1 MDFEHGIEKGNGKTV
16 NREQEHM
23 PPEHLDEDITATTI
37 ATRWNNAKAAACQS
51 QQTHTHTRTHTHMG
65 HDEVFSALFLYR
77 RKGRVRWESRRE
89 CFTMTKWKLH
99 VRTSPPGGNA
109 ICSGWGLLRH
119 RQPSE
124 WSGEERSKLLF
135 EIKNRSKEDA
145 ATGQHESTSG
155 ATRLSKLLPKKW
167 PKRTTVDSGNK
178 RVNSPHT
185 HTYVYLLVCVCV
197 CDAG

>member
-23 PPEHLDEDITATTI
+23 PPEHLDEDIAATTI

-51 QQTHTHTRTHTHMG
+51 QQTHTHTRSHTHMG

-99 VRTSPPGGNA
+99 VRTSPPWGNA

-124 WSGEERSKLLF
+124 WRGEERSGASCCSKLKTDQRKMPQRGNMRALPARRDSQNYYR
-135 EIKNRSKEDA
+135 KN
-145 ATGQHESTSG
+145 GQKGQLWTAGTSG
-155 ATRLSKLLPKKW
+155 
-167 PKRTTVDSGNK
+167 
-178 RVNSPHT
+178 
-185 HTYVYLLVCVCV
+185 
-197 CDAG
+197 

>member
-23 PPEHLDEDITATTI
+23 PPEHLDEDIAATTI

-99 VRTSPPGGNA
+99 VRTSPPGVTLFARAGV
-109 ICSGWGLLRH
+109 CCGTDSLR
-119 RQPSE
+119 
-124 WSGEERSKLLF
+124 SGEER
-135 EIKNRSKEDA
+135 R
-145 ATGQHESTSG
+145 G
-155 ATRLSKLLPKKW
+155 AEQVAVR
-167 PKRTTVDSGNK
+167 N
-178 RVNSPHT
+178 
-185 HTYVYLLVCVCV
+185 
-197 CDAG
+197 

>member
-1 MDFEHGIEKGNGKTV
+1 MCALT
-16 NREQEHM
+16 
-23 PPEHLDEDITATTI
+23 PPTPAGEGYLLGLGS
-37 ATRWNNAKAAACQS
+37 AAA
-51 QQTHTHTRTHTHMG
+51 QTAFG
-65 HDEVFSALFLYR
+65 VER
-77 RKGRVRWESRRE
+77 R
-89 CFTMTKWKLH
+89 
-99 VRTSPPGGNA
+99 
-109 ICSGWGLLRH
+109 
-119 RQPSE
+119 
-124 WSGEERSKLLF
+124 GEERSKLLF

-197 CDAG
+197 CATLGKSKVLCMK